1 MAKGGKGAESPGG
14 LRRGGC
20 RQKDVW
26 QAANSA
32 ILPTGEETAMATA
45 LRPDIESTPG
55 PGAPEPPVRRA
66 TALQQLLGWLVHL
79 YTALGLVAAAGI
91 AVLTLRGGAEVLRD
105 IFLLMLVATVI
116 DSTDGVLARRA
127 RVREVVP
134 GFDGRRLDDLTD
146 FLTYAVLPLLLLYRL
161 DIPHGFTT
169 WLLCPLLAS
178 AYGFCQSSIKTTD
191 GYFLGFPSYWNVVAF
206 YLCALHPVT
215 PELALGVI
223 LLASLL
229 TFVPS
234 RYFYPTQP
242 GRLNRLTCV
251 LAVLWGILTLG
262 ALGTWAAAPPSPGCF
277 ASDTA
282 RSLARLSMLFP
293 IYYMVASWAL
303 SLWLWWRAAR
313 AVPPATSRGAGA

>member
-1 MAKGGKGAESPGG
+1 MR
-14 LRRGGC
+14 LR
-20 RQKDVW
+20 K
-26 QAANSA
+26 
-32 ILPTGEETAMATA
+32 ILC
-45 LRPDIESTPG
+45 
-55 PGAPEPPVRRA
+55 
-66 TALQQLLGWLVHL
+66 WLVHL

-91 AVLTLRGGAEVLRD
+91 AVLILRGGADVVRD
-105 IFLLMLVATVI
+105 VFVLMLVATVI

-127 RVREVVP
+127 RVREFVP

-161 DIPHGFTT
+161 DIPHGFTV

-178 AYGFCQSSIKTTD
+178 AYGFCQASIKTTD
-191 GYFLGFPSYWNVVAF
+191 GYFLGFPSYWNVLAF
-206 YLCALHPVT
+206 YLVALHPVA
-215 PELALGVI
+215 PEVALGVI
-223 LLASLL
+223 LLCSVL

-251 LAVLWGILTLG
+251 LAVLWGGLTLC
-262 ALGTWAAAPPSPGCF
+262 ALGTWSAAPPSPGCF

-282 RSLARLSMLFP
+282 RSLARLSVLFP

-303 SLWLWWRAAR
+303 SIWLWRRDKRPAA
-313 AVPPATSRGAGA
+313 APSSP